1 MHYGRSHPKN
11 DFYADYK
18 TEADFERHPNPHI
31 LSAQAPAQAAPGQ
44 PSTGELQAQIQQNE
58 MLFGKI
64 REELTSQ
71 LSDNLRKINTE
82 ISDIRSKQTMLTTME
97 SRKTEE
103 QK

>member
-1 MHYGRSHPKN
+1 
-11 DFYADYK
+11 
-18 TEADFERHPNPHI
+18 
-31 LSAQAPAQAAPGQ
+31 
-44 PSTGELQAQIQQNE
+44 
-58 MLFGKI
+58 MLFGRI